1 MGEKQPSRRARV
13 DSLTSKPLRRS
24 VTNKQPDLLFSGSF
38 RRCCPPYRQHR
49 VILLHVVKYKTAC
62 DSGDQI
68 KSQGARPGRVG
79 GVWRVWGGH
88 AETGAEC
95 LNRPV
100 VWCGEEGA
108 GPTTIEAVKNGSGER
123 SCPME
128 MCQEGSSIN
137 ILIKASQALEGPRE
151 QTAFHQSPATWGS
164 QSRFRGASTGEHLDS
179 ASVAL

>member
-1 MGEKQPSRRARV
+1 MLEEKKTTGEKQPSRRARV

-79 GVWRVWGGH
+79 GVWRVGLGGH

-100 VWCGEEGA
+100 VW
-108 GPTTIEAVKNGSGER
+108 
-123 SCPME
+123 
-128 MCQEGSSIN
+128 
-137 ILIKASQALEGPRE
+137 
-151 QTAFHQSPATWGS
+151 
-164 QSRFRGASTGEHLDS
+164 
-179 ASVAL
+179 